1 MQYEIIITSYIEADS
16 AEEAELQYREDLG
29 DIDGHQI
36 FWYDEQ
42 GNRHEIPQEAYDVE

>member
-16 AEEAELQYREDLG
+16 PEEAELKYREDLG
-29 DIDGHQI
+29 DIDQHQI

-42 GNRHEIPQEAYDVE
+42 GNRIEVPEETYHID